1 MSVQVPFSSSC
12 TDSSS
17 APDRGHGVPR
27 NWPYSDEY
35 ASAYRS
41 VYSDMNAVT
50 AIDAVELGDRSTS
63 SAAGKSPASSYAAEK
78 NGPPPPE
85 VVVSTVGPGMSHV
98 GPALSFTENATM
110 NPFAAV
116 GSAGTGRMKLAAD
129 APDPPVNCAGM
140 NSVPGP
146 ATPMKLIT
154 APELI
159 VTVSVSEVVSGV
171 VIHVV

>member
-50 AIDAVELGDRSTS
+50 AIDAMELGDRSTS

-116 GSAGTGRMKLAAD
+116 GRDRKSTRL
-129 APDPPVNCAGM
+129 
-140 NSVPGP
+140 NSSHQIISYAVFC
-146 ATPMKLIT
+146 L
-154 APELI
+154 
-159 VTVSVSEVVSGV
+159 
-171 VIHVV
+171 

>member
-63 SAAGKSPASSYAAEK
+63 RDRKSTRLNSSHANISYAVLCLK
-78 NGPPPPE
+78 KQQ
-85 VVVSTVGPGMSHV
+85 VGADSP
-98 GPALSFTENATM
+98 
-110 NPFAAV
+110 
-116 GSAGTGRMKLAAD
+116 LARW
-129 APDPPVNCAGM
+129 N
-140 NSVPGP
+140 
-146 ATPMKLIT
+146 
-154 APELI
+154 
-159 VTVSVSEVVSGV
+159 
-171 VIHVV
+171 